1 MNALI
6 SSNLDQLKG
15 LCKRHRVKALYVFGS
30 ATRDDFDPAGSDL
43 DFVVEFL
50 PQQRRGFGDVYF
62 QLVDDLKALFGCD
75 VDLLEREPLEKSTNH
90 IRRESILSSM
100 ERLYA
105 A

>member
-1 MNALI
+1 MNVLI

-30 ATRDDFDPAGSDL
+30 ATRDDFDPARSDL

-50 PQQRRGFGDVYF
+50 PQQRRGFADVYF
-62 QLVDDLKALFGCD
+62 QFVDDLIALFGCEI
-75 VDLLEREPLEKSTNH
+75 DLLEREPLEKSTNH
-90 IRRESILSSM
+90 IRRESILGSM